1 MNTVRRIIF
10 GRNPR
15 RTTVRILVLA
25 AACIVTFGWILVPV
39 RADGDSMLPTYASG
53 RISLVNRTSYISSR
67 PQRGDVVAIRLAGPH
82 VVYIKRVVGLP
93 GERLSVEDGQ
103 VFINGKALA
112 EPYVRHHYAL
122 IYDEVTLGP
131 TEYFVMGDNRSIA
144 DFGRVEADRILGRLM
159 F

>member
-1 MNTVRRIIF
+1 VNTVRRIIF

-25 AACIVTFGWILVPV
+25 AACIVTFGWILLPV

-53 RISLVNRTSYISSR
+53 RISLVNRTAYIASP

-93 GERLSVEDGQ
+93 GERLSVDDGQ
-103 VFINGKALA
+103 VIINGKALA
-112 EPYVRHHYAL
+112 EPYVRHQHAL